1 MKAFVLIWL
10 GGLAVIGLVSVLYPP
25 SDTIVNPTTYET
37 VVQPFEVPSQPI
49 DVSVVQRVTTQA
61 DALTVE
67 VNRNEDAVAALSK
80 RMDEIT
86 GKQAGITEN
95 AKALRVYV
103 DEQDK
108 ALTKKQDTEA
118 KTGLTRDLAFYII
131 LAAFIAFT
139 FGVSVAAIVI
149 ARRKGGRV
157 EPK

>member
-10 GGLAVIGLVSVLYPP
+10 GGLAVIGLVSVLYPA
-25 SDTIVNPTTYET
+25 SDLNVYPTTYET
-37 VVQPFEVPSQPI
+37 VVQPVSVPSQPF

-61 DALTVE
+61 DALAVS

-86 GKQAGITEN
+86 GKQAGISEN

-108 ALTKKQDTEA
+108 ALNDALTMSRKDS
-118 KTGLTRDLAFYII
+118 TGLPWAMWIGIVGAWVGLFILAF
-131 LAAFIAFT
+131 
-139 FGVSVAAIVI
+139 AIRAI
-149 ARRKGGRV
+149 RKGGRV

>member
-10 GGLAVIGLVSVLYPP
+10 GGLAVIGLVSVLYPA
-25 SDTIVNPTTYET
+25 SDLNVYPTTYET
-37 VVQPFEVPSQPI
+37 VVQPLAVPSQPI

-61 DALTVE
+61 DALAVS

-86 GKQAGITEN
+86 GKQTGISEN

-108 ALTKKQDTEA
+108 ATMADNVAREREW
-118 KTGLTRDLAFYII
+118 TGRTWVLFVAFVVTW
-131 LAAFIAFT
+131 FIACT
-139 FGVSVAAIVI
+139 ALI
-149 ARRKGGRV
+149 RTLRKGGRV

>member
-10 GGLAVIGLVSVLYPP
+10 GCLAAIGLVSVLYPP

-37 VVQPFEVPSQPI
+37 VVQPLAVPSQPI

-61 DALTVE
+61 DALAVS

-86 GKQAGITEN
+86 GKQAGVTEN

-108 ALTKKQDTEA
+108 AINGAWTKEHKDNRA
-118 KTGLTRDLAFYII
+118 AIYILLGAFGSTWIV
-131 LAAFIAFT
+131 A
-139 FGVSVAAIVI
+139 SVALI
-149 ARRKGGRV
+149 RTLRKGGR
-157 EPK
+157 P

>member
-37 VVQPFEVPSQPI
+37 VVQPLAVPSQPI

-61 DALTVE
+61 DALAVE

-86 GKQAGITEN
+86 GKQAGISEN

-103 DEQDK
+103 DERVD
-108 ALTKKQDTEA
+108 ALSGEIAYESSSRHGVDILHGVLVA
-118 KTGLTRDLAFYII
+118 LSSGLAII
-131 LAAFIAFT
+131 
-139 FGVSVAAIVI
+139 VAIELYRHV
-149 ARRKGGRV
+149 RRTKGGR
-157 EPK
+157 P

>member
-10 GGLAVIGLVSVLYPP
+10 GGLAVIGLVSVLYPA
-25 SDTIVNPTTYET
+25 SDLNVYPTTYET
-37 VVQPFEVPSQPI
+37 VVQPFEVPTQPI

-61 DALTVE
+61 DALAVE

-108 ALTKKQDTEA
+108 AINGALTKTTKSINE
-118 KTGLTRDLAFYII
+118 RFII
-131 LAAFIAFT
+131 AWMWIAIAIAELFMIAFA
-139 FGVSVAAIVI
+139 VRSL
-149 ARRKGGRV
+149 RRKGGRV
-157 EPK
+157 EHK